1 MKTLT
6 DNAAES
12 IGVVFRTFFGD
23 RDLVTFKGAEPNE
36 RHIGAL
42 ADLTRP
48 ESVSAAA
55 RIESDCRKAL
65 AGIDTELSKL
75 TTELEG
81 TQAALRRTETNISN
95 LRDEIAKV
103 ALDDP
108 RRAKE
113 LSDNRELEQHRQAA
127 LVRLVGETHDLIN
140 AAQEK
145 RHTVVDAAI
154 EAERAL
160 WDQEISAHVDAIET
174 LAAAMFNRRE
184 AILKARSTRYDCY
197 NRLKALLPVS
207 PQEPEPPLKLELTGT
222 NRGVGLGLGEAI
234 GETIRRQGGGDDDE
248 F

>member
-42 ADLTRP
+42 VDLTRP

-55 RIESDCRKAL
+55 RIEADCRKAL
-65 AGIDTELSKL
+65 AEIDVELAKL

-81 TQAALRRTETNISN
+81 TQAALRRTESHIGE
-95 LRDEIAKV
+95 LRDEISRV
-103 ALDDP
+103 ALKSP
-108 RRAKE
+108 VKAKE
-113 LSDNRELEQHRQAA
+113 LASSREMEEHRQAA
-127 LVRLVGETHDLIN
+127 LVRLVGETQDLLG
-140 AAQEK
+140 AAQAK
-145 RHTVVDAAI
+145 RHAVVDAAI

-160 WDQEISAHVDAIET
+160 WDAEISQHVDAIER
-174 LAAAMFNRRE
+174 LAAELYNRRE
-184 AILKARSTRYDCY
+184 AILRARTARYVCY
-197 NRLKALLPVS
+197 NRLKGLLPRT
-207 PQEPEPPLKLELTGT
+207 PQEPEPPVSLALSGSDW
-222 NRGVGLGLGEAI
+222 GIGLGEAV